1 MGADTTD
8 WVAWHDAY
16 ADPASP
22 LSRRLRV
29 VQDQIRRALPA
40 QPRRPVRVLSM
51 CAGRGA
57 DLIEVLSSYPCACQ
71 VQARL
76 VEQDPRNVAAMS
88 ASARAA
94 GLDLEI
100 VEGDAAEPRLYEGA
114 VPADLVLLCGVLG
127 NISDADARFTIAS
140 LPQLCRTGATVVWTR
155 SRRPPD
161 LTPQVRRWFTE
172 SGFAEIAFV
181 APEDA
186 LFSVG
191 SCRFLGRSQ
200 PLGAR
205 RFFAFTCSDREP

>member
-8 WVAWHDAY
+8 WGAWHDAY

-94 GLDLEI
+94 GLDLEV

-172 SGFAEIAFV
+172 SGFEETAFV
-181 APEDA
+181 APEDV

-205 RFFAFTCSDREP
+205 RFFAFTCSDRKP